1 MVLFLF
7 LCDDLSLKLLDTLL
21 FLCLLACDLETVTD
35 ELSKSSSN
43 PPSFVERLG
52 YLGDDVVK
60 VMLFNTQ
67 MVVFSNF
74 HCVHP
79 LFVSEQV
86 SCTVGIVWNEH
97 PTSDKASKFLSIG
110 GTW

>member
-1 MVLFLF
+1 
-7 LCDDLSLKLLDTLL
+7 
-21 FLCLLACDLETVTD
+21 
-35 ELSKSSSN
+35 
-43 PPSFVERLG
+43 
-52 YLGDDVVK
+52 LGDDVVK

-86 SCTVGIVWNEH
+86 SCTVGIVWNEQ
-97 PTSDKASKFLSIG
+97 PTSDKASEFLSIG
-110 GTW
+110 GTWGPNVKGYIFVRVCQTGSLCCFNLL